1 MQDPVPRDPALHG
14 DDIHAAPAARLMRGP
29 GQRTVARMSL
39 ALRESI
45 VPLDEYR
52 WMIPRTGGMRV
63 PGIVFA
69 SRPLLDRML
78 SDKTPEQIRN
88 AAHLPGILDASIAMP
103 DAHWGYGLPVGGVVA
118 TDPEDGVVSPG
129 AVGYDIGC
137 GVRLLRSQL
146 TRAELTPLREAL
158 ADALYREVP
167 CGVGSHGAQRV
178 TVADLT
184 RVLRQGAGWVV
195 RSGHGFAAD
204 LEHCEEGGV
213 LADADPGA
221 VSEDAKRRGKDQLG
235 TLGSGNHFL
244 EVQEVTEVYDEGAA
258 NALGLEKGTVT
269 VMIHC
274 GSRGLGHQVCTDHV
288 RDVASKL
295 GGWGIALPDR
305 QLACA
310 PLSSPEATEYLG
322 AMRAAANYAWANR
335 QFIADEVRRAFESVL
350 KQSAEALGLQLVY
363 DVAHNIAKFETH
375 VTEKGRVRCLVH
387 RKGATRSFPAGHPDV
402 PTAYR
407 AVGQPVLVPGDMGRY
422 SFVLIG
428 AEGAMRHAFGSTCHG
443 AGRQMS
449 RTQAVRE
456 TRGRDLVA
464 ELREAGVTVRYE
476 GRDTLGEETSE
487 AYKDVA
493 EVVRVCEGA
502 GLAKPVAKLVPFI
515 VVKG

>member
-1 MQDPVPRDPALHG
+1 
-14 DDIHAAPAARLMRGP
+14 
-29 GQRTVARMSL
+29 MST
-39 ALRESI
+39 ALRDSI
-45 VPLDEYR
+45 VQLDDFR
-52 WMIPRTGGMRV
+52 WMLPQQGGMRV
-63 PGIVFA
+63 PGILFA
-69 SRPLLDRML
+69 SRSLLDKML
-78 SDKTPEQIRN
+78 SDKTPEQVKN

-118 TDPEDGVVSPG
+118 FDPKEGVVSPG

-137 GVRLLRSQL
+137 GVRLLRSRL
-146 TRAELTPLREAL
+146 TRADLAPHLDAL
-158 ADALYREVP
+158 ADALNREVP
-167 CGVGSHGAQRV
+167 CGVGSHGAQRMSF
-178 TVADLT
+178 TDLAQVM
-184 RVLRQGAGWVV
+184 REGAGWVV
-195 RSGHGFAAD
+195 RGGHGWSGD

-213 LADADPGA
+213 LADADADA
-221 VSEDAKRRGKDQLG
+221 VSEDARRRGKDQLG

-244 EVQEVTEVYDEGAA
+244 EVQEVSEIYDADAA
-258 NALGLEKGTVT
+258 RALGLEQGRVT

-288 RDVASKL
+288 RDVLRKL
-295 GGWGIALPDR
+295 AGWHITLPDR

-310 PLSSPEATEYLG
+310 PLKSAEAQSYLG

-350 KQSAEALGLQLVY
+350 KRSAESLGLHLVY

-375 VTEKGRVRCLVH
+375 ETGGGRVRCLVH

-402 PTAYR
+402 PAAYR

-428 AEGAMRHAFGSTCHG
+428 GEGAMRHAFGSTCHG

-464 ELREAGVTVRYE
+464 ELREAGVVVRYE

-502 GLAKPVAKLVPFI
+502 GLAKPVAKLVPFV

>member
-1 MQDPVPRDPALHG
+1 
-14 DDIHAAPAARLMRGP
+14 
-29 GQRTVARMSL
+29 MST
-39 ALRESI
+39 ALRDSI
-45 VPLDEYR
+45 VQLDEYR
-52 WMIPRTGGMRV
+52 WMLPRTGGMRV
-63 PGIVFA
+63 PGILFA
-69 SRPLLDRML
+69 SRPLLDKML
-78 SDKTPEQIRN
+78 SDKTPEQVRN
-88 AAHLPGILDASIAMP
+88 AAHMPGIIDASIAMP
-103 DAHWGYGLPVGGVVA
+103 DAHWGYGLPIGGVVA
-118 TDPEDGVVSPG
+118 FDPKDGVVSPG

-137 GVRLLRSQL
+137 GVRLLRSRL
-146 TRAELTPLREAL
+146 TRAELVPDLDAL
-158 ADALYREVP
+158 ADALLREVP
-167 CGVGSHGAQRV
+167 CGVGSHGAQRMSL
-178 TVADLT
+178 ADLA
-184 RVLRQGAGWVV
+184 RVMREGAGFVV
-195 RSGHGFAAD
+195 RGGHGWSSD

-244 EVQEVTEVYDEGAA
+244 EVQEVSEIYDADAA
-258 NALGLEKGTVT
+258 RALGLERGTVT

-288 RDVASKL
+288 RDVAHKL
-295 GGWGIALPDR
+295 AGWGITLPDR

-310 PLSSPEATEYLG
+310 PLRSPEAVAYLG

-335 QFIADEVRRAFESVL
+335 QFITDEVRGAFKSVL
-350 KQSAEALGLQLVY
+350 KRSAESLGLTLVY

-375 VTEKGRVRCLVH
+375 ETRAGRLRCLVH

-402 PTAYR
+402 PAAYR
-407 AVGQPVLVPGDMGRY
+407 AIGQPVLVPGDMGRY
-422 SFVLIG
+422 SFVLTG
-428 AEGAMRHAFGSTCHG
+428 AEGAMRHAFGSSCHG

-449 RTQAVRE
+449 RTQAVRD

-464 ELREAGVTVRYE
+464 ELREAGVIVRYE
-476 GRDTLGEETSE
+476 GRDTLREETSE

-502 GLAKPVAKLVPFI
+502 GLAKPVAKLIPFV

>member
-1 MQDPVPRDPALHG
+1 MSTTLRD
-14 DDIHAAPAARLMRGP
+14 
-29 GQRTVARMSL
+29 
-39 ALRESI
+39 SI
-45 VPLDEYR
+45 VQLDEYR
-52 WMIPRTGGMRV
+52 WMLPQEGGMRV
-63 PGIVFA
+63 PGILFA
-69 SRPLLDRML
+69 SRPLLDKML
-78 SDKTPEQIRN
+78 SDKTPEQVKN
-88 AAHLPGILDASIAMP
+88 AAHLPGIIDASIAMP

-118 TDPEDGVVSPG
+118 TDPQEGVVSPG

-137 GVRLLRSQL
+137 GVRLLRSRL
-146 TRAELTPLREAL
+146 TRADLAPHLDAI

-178 TVADLT
+178 SFTDLA
-184 RVLRQGAGWVV
+184 RVMREGAGWVV
-195 RSGHGFAAD
+195 RSGHGWASD

-213 LADADPGA
+213 LADADPDA
-221 VSEDAKRRGKDQLG
+221 VSEDARRRGKDQLG

-244 EVQEVTEVYDEGAA
+244 EVQEVTEVYEPAA
-258 NALGLEKGTVT
+258 ADALGLAPGVVT

-288 RDVASKL
+288 RDVVRKL
-295 GGWGIALPDR
+295 SGWGIALPDR

-310 PLSSPEATEYLG
+310 PLKSAEAGRYLG
-322 AMRAAANYAWANR
+322 AMRAAANFAWANR
-335 QFIADEVRRAFESVL
+335 QFIADEVRRGFESVL
-350 KQSAEALGLQLVY
+350 KRSAESLGLTLVY

-375 VTEKGRVRCLVH
+375 DTAGGRIRCLVH
-387 RKGATRSFPAGHPDV
+387 RKGATRSFPPGHPDV
-402 PTAYR
+402 PAAYR
-407 AVGQPVLVPGDMGRY
+407 AIGQPVLVPGDMGRY

-428 AEGAMRHAFGSTCHG
+428 CEGAMRYAFGSTCHG

-464 ELREAGVTVRYE
+464 ELREAGVVVRYE
-476 GRDTLGEETSE
+476 GRDTLREETSE

-502 GLAKPVAKLVPFI
+502 GLAKPVAKLTPFI